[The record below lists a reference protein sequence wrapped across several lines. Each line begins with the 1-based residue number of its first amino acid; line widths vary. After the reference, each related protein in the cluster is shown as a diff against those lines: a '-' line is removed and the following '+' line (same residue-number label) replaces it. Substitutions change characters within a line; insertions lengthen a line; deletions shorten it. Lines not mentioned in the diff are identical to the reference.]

1 MLPSSTILSID
12 KVPLSIHQWSM
23 HLPLKRTWDGFTL
36 IELLVVIAI
45 IAILAG
51 MLLPALSKAKTKA
64 QGIACINNLK
74 QLQLAH
80 LMYPADNND
89 YLTKAGNS
97 GNEEGAWV
105 GGWISTRQTRI
116 IPTFRI
122 YWIPNGPSLLPI
134 FHQLQS
140 ICAQPIKVTSR
151 STV

>member
-1 MLPSSTILSID
+1 
-12 KVPLSIHQWSM
+12 M

-89 YLTKAGNS
+89 YLTKPVLS
-97 GNEEGAWV
+97 D
-105 GGWISTRQTRI
+105 SHCC
-116 IPTFRI
+116 
-122 YWIPNGPSLLPI
+122 LPD
-134 FHQLQS
+134 
-140 ICAQPIKVTSR
+140 TSN
-151 STV
+151 VPAEAV